1 MNIGLI
7 DVDGKLPNIALMKLS
22 RWHKQRGD
30 HVEFC
35 NYIDHYDVVYKSK
48 IFTFTPDDN
57 YVLNADK
64 VEKGGTGYDLRKTLP
79 HEVDMLQP
87 DYSLYPNIDGK
98 TAYGFLTRGCPNHC
112 KWCVV
117 PQKEGGIRPYMD
129 VDEIAIE
136 GRTNLVLFD
145 NNILA
150 CDYGIEQVEKIISR
164 GYRVDFNQ
172 ALDARLVTPETAKLL
187 AKVKWIKRIRFGC
200 DTTAGIQQC
209 EKAISLIDSFGYKG
223 EYFLYCILNDF
234 MESFNRIDYWK
245 RKGVHRYIPHAQP
258 YRDFN
263 NPRQVIPQWQK
274 DLARW
279 TDRKELFQSIE
290 FADFEPR
297 KGFRCKEY
305 FR

>member
-30 HVEFC
+30 NVEFC

-57 YVLNADK
+57 YILNAGK
-64 VEKGGTGYDLRKTLP
+64 VEKGGTGYDLHKTLP
-79 HEVDMLQP
+79 PEVDMLQP

-150 CDYGIEQVEKIISR
+150 CDDYHKGSLR
-164 GYRVDFNQ
+164 
-172 ALDARLVTPETAKLL
+172 T
-187 AKVKWIKRIRFGC
+187 
-200 DTTAGIQQC
+200 C
-209 EKAISLIDSFGYKG
+209 ECGD
-223 EYFLYCILNDF
+223 
-234 MESFNRIDYWK
+234 
-245 RKGVHRYIPHAQP
+245 
-258 YRDFN
+258 
-263 NPRQVIPQWQK
+263 
-274 DLARW
+274 
-279 TDRKELFQSIE
+279 
-290 FADFEPR
+290 
-297 KGFRCKEY
+297 
-305 FR
+305 